1 MLVYA
6 HVYTPTPTSIP
17 GPKFTEQH
25 SMMGKEIS
33 SGSNYSDFII

>member
-17 GPKFTEQH
+17 GPKFTDPH
-25 SMMGKEIS
+25 SMMVKEIS
-33 SGSNYSDFII
+33 SGSNYSNFII

>member
-17 GPKFTEQH
+17 GPKFTEQNGL
-25 SMMGKEIS
+25 MGKEIS
-33 SGSNYSDFII
+33 SGSNCSGFII